1 VADITIILLGKLL
14 QSRLLQPG
22 EKTGIMTNGRESKAK
37 ITHPP
42 ASKLIMDN
50 TLKEVIFGPMRLPFL
65 ILTPACV
72 MLGAATADWSGSPL
86 NFYYLALALI
96 GAVGAHMSVNALN
109 EYHDFESGLDFNT
122 EPTPFSGGS
131 GTLPRNPNKS
141 HVALITGIVSM
152 AVTVLVGIYF
162 LRVRGLLIL
171 PVGLLGLVTIVTYTK
186 WITRN
191 SLICLIAPGLG
202 FGPCMVMGTD
212 FVLTGTYSWTSFIAS
227 LVPFFL
233 VSDLLLL
240 NQFPDV
246 EADRGVG
253 RHHFPIAIGRKA
265 SVILYV
271 AFLGSAYATVTI
283 GYVAGKLPL
292 EGFLAFGS
300 TIFAIPTV
308 RGVARFANDVPELIP
323 YMGRNVVVIILTPV
337 LLAIGLFIGK

>member
-1 VADITIILLGKLL
+1 
-14 QSRLLQPG
+14 
-22 EKTGIMTNGRESKAK
+22 MTNSRESKPK

-42 ASKLIMDN
+42 ASNPIMDN

-72 MLGAATADWSGSPL
+72 MLGAATAAWSGSPL
-86 NFYYLALALI
+86 NFYHLALALL
-96 GAVGAHMSVNALN
+96 GAVGAHISVNALN
-109 EYHDFESGLDFNT
+109 EYHDFKSGLDFNT

-131 GTLPRNPNKS
+131 GTLPKNPHRS
-141 HVALITGIVSM
+141 HVALITAIVGIT
-152 AVTVLVGIYF
+152 VTVLVGVYF
-162 LRVRGLLIL
+162 LRVRGLWLL
-171 PVGLLGLVTIVTYTK
+171 PVGLLGLVTIVAYTK

-191 SLICLIAPGLG
+191 ALLCLIAPGLG
-202 FGPCMVMGTD
+202 FGPFMVMGTD

-253 RHHFPIAIGRKA
+253 RHHFPITIGRKA
-265 SVILYV
+265 SVSLYTV
-271 AFLGSAYATVTI
+271 FLGSAYATIII
-283 GYVAGKLPL
+283 GYVAGKLPV
-292 EGFLAFGS
+292 EGFLALGS
-300 TIFAIPTV
+300 IIFAIPTV
-308 RGVARFANDVPELIP
+308 RGVARFADDIPELIP

-337 LLAIGLFIGK
+337 LLAIGLFIGH